1 MGIRCPILGRRLPN
15 ASATVAQG
23 LDNGCEY
30 LGNDGQQ
37 LLTHWENFVHALG
50 KRCGSPPNVRP
61 RNVLRRLALR
71 IPALAAV
78 AGADRAVAAAAAA
91 AGRAVAAAAAA
102 AGRAVAA
109 AAAGAAIATA
119 AAAF

>member
-1 MGIRCPILGRRLPN
+1 MCIRCPILGQRLPN
-15 ASATVAQG
+15 AWATVAQG

-30 LGNDGQQ
+30 LGNGCPTLGQR
-37 LLTHWENFVHALG
+37 LLTYWENFVHALG
-50 KRCGSPPNVRP
+50 KRCGSP

-78 AGADRAVAAAAAA
+78 AGAA
-91 AGRAVAAAAAA
+91 RAVAAAAAA

-109 AAAGAAIATA
+109 AAAGAALATA